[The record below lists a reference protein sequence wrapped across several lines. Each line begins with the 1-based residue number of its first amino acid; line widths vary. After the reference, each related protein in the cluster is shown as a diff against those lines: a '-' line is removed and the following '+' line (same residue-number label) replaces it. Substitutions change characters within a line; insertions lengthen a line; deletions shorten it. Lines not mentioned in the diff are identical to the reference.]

1 MIKQTTKKRS
11 EGATKISPGMFTTL
25 IITLIIISIF
35 PLFITFALEEWP
47 LQTGVIIIDIVYLC
61 ILAGYIAIFT
71 GWYRP
76 KWLITLMMTIGIL
89 GVVALL
95 WLYLTLRSL
104 EFSL

>member
-1 MIKQTTKKRS
+1 
-11 EGATKISPGMFTTL
+11 MFTTL

>member
-1 MIKQTTKKRS
+1 MTKQTIKKNS
-11 EGATKISPGMFTTL
+11 KNTTKISPSVLATL
-25 IITLIIISIF
+25 IITLIIISTF

-47 LQTGVIIIDIVYLC
+47 LQTGVIIVDIVYLC

-76 KWLITLMMTIGIL
+76 KWLITLMITIGVL

-95 WLYLTLRSL
+95 WLYLTLGSS

>member
-1 MIKQTTKKRS
+1 MTKQTIKKSSKNTTR
-11 EGATKISPGMFTTL
+11 ISPGVLATL

-47 LQTGVIIIDIVYLC
+47 LPTGVIIVDIVYLC
-61 ILAGYIAIFT
+61 ILAGYTAVFT

-76 KWLITLMMTIGIL
+76 KWVVTLMMTIGIL

-95 WLYLTLRSL
+95 WLYLTLKSL